1 MKKHFH
7 PWAFIASVLVCLALL
22 VYLYQSYDRVKEQSL
37 DEGTGW
43 AKILFIGD
51 MMFDRTI
58 RTIAEKQSYEHLFS
72 CVEEYLGSFDIVVGN
87 LEGPITKE
95 NSVSK
100 DTVPG
105 EPGNTSFT
113 FAYAVARELASHNIR
128 LVNLGNNH
136 IRDFGEAGLTETKA
150 ALDKEH
156 VDYFGDPT
164 SNLAKELKIGG
175 EKIAFINFNQFIEND
190 PDSTIE
196 EIRTVRASSQR
207 VIVYAHWG
215 EEYSKENEYQK
226 NLAHRFVDAGAD
238 LIIGTHPHI
247 LQGHETYKGA
257 EIFYSLGNFIFD
269 QYWNDSVRRG
279 GGVEAVFSADGIE
292 TTEVFFDIS
301 RDGTVC
307 RA

>member
-215 EEYSKENEYQK
+215 EEYSK
-226 NLAHRFVDAGAD
+226 
-238 LIIGTHPHI
+238 PHI